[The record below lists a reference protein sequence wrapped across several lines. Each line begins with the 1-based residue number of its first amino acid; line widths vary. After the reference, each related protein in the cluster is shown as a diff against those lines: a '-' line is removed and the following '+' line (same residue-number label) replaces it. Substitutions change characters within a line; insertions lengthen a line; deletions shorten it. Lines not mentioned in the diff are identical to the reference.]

1 MKVSLAQDKPIAV
14 GDSLLSVN
22 MVGDM
27 MLLARSVVIV
37 DRERKVRYIQVV
49 PEITHLP
56 DMERAFGEAEELVK

>member
-14 GDSLLSVN
+14 GDSLPSVN
-22 MVGDM
+22 LVDDM

-37 DRERKVRYIQVV
+37 DREGKVRYIQIV

-56 DMERAFGEAEELVK
+56 DMERAFRKAEELVK